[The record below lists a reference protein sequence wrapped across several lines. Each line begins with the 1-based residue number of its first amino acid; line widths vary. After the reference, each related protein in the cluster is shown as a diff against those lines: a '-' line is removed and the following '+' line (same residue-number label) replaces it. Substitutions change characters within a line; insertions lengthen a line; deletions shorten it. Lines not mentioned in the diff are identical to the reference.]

1 MKVGKVTIGGDAP
14 VSVQSMTTTK
24 TTDIYATLHQIRNLE
39 VAGCD
44 IVRVTVPDEASAEA
58 LPEIKAGI
66 SIPLVADIH
75 FNYRIALLALDAGVD
90 KLRINPGNIAAR
102 SASALWSRGVRAGVR
117 SGRCQQ
123 RVARQDILERTAGR
137 PRAAWSSPRSALRDP
152 RAQEFPGYRRL
163 AQSSHVP
170 RMIGPTADCRRAR
183 LPAPSGRHGGGPV
196 EAGTIKSCAGL
207 GPC

>member
-1 MKVGKVTIGGDAP
+1 MFERRRTRPVRVGTVTVGGDAP

-24 TTDIYATLHQIRNLE
+24 TADVYPTLKQIRNLE

-90 KLRINPGNIAAR
+90 KLRINPGNIGGEKRVRAVVEKAR
-102 SASALWSRGVRAGVR
+102 EKSVPIRIGVNSGPSARRPSRGCPSRAT
-117 SGRCQQ
+117 RC
-123 RVARQDILERTAGR
+123 
-137 PRAAWSSPRSALRDP
+137 
-152 RAQEFPGYRRL
+152 
-163 AQSSHVP
+163 
-170 RMIGPTADCRRAR
+170 
-183 LPAPSGRHGGGPV
+183 
-196 EAGTIKSCAGL
+196 
-207 GPC
+207 